1 MRPAEDYFFS
11 VRKSSFE
18 VHAMITNCAANDGFE
33 ISPRFRRTV
42 EERIAR
48 LERDA
53 EHDETQVSVLEDMDH
68 IRRQMRL
75 VAVQRSEALRMR
87 IFLDRA
93 RTRLPRPM
101 IAL

>member
-1 MRPAEDYFFS
+1 MQ
-11 VRKSSFE
+11 
-18 VHAMITNCAANDGFE
+18 TNCAVNEGFE

-53 EHDETQVSVLEDMDH
+53 EYDEAQIVNLIDEDH

-75 VAVQRSEALRMR
+75 VALQRSEALRMR
-87 IFLDRA
+87 LFLDRA
-93 RTRLPRPM
+93 KPRVPRSTVS
-101 IAL
+101 L

>member
-1 MRPAEDYFFS
+1 MNAR
-11 VRKSSFE
+11 
-18 VHAMITNCAANDGFE
+18 CAAQEGFD
-33 ISPRFRRTV
+33 ISPRFRQSI

-53 EHDETQVSVLEDMDH
+53 NYDEAQIELLSDIDH

-75 VAVQRSEALRMR
+75 VAAQRAEALRMK
-87 IFLDRA
+87 IFLDHA
-93 RTRLPRPM
+93 RPQLPRPL

>member
-1 MRPAEDYFFS
+1 
-11 VRKSSFE
+11 
-18 VHAMITNCAANDGFE
+18 MIPDCIPHEGFE
-33 ISPRFRRTV
+33 ISPRFRTAIEGRV
-42 EERIAR
+42 AK

-53 EHDETQVSVLEDMDH
+53 DYDEAQIASLDSLDH

-75 VAVQRSEALRMR
+75 VAVQRAEALRMR

-93 RTRLPRPM
+93 KTRLPRPM

>member
-1 MRPAEDYFFS
+1 MTS
-11 VRKSSFE
+11 
-18 VHAMITNCAANDGFE
+18 NCAAQEGFE
-33 ISPRFRRTV
+33 ISPRFRQTV

-53 EHDETQVSVLEDMDH
+53 AHDEAQLDRLDDIDH

-75 VAVQRSEALRMR
+75 VAVQRAEALRMR

-93 RTRLPRPM
+93 RPRLPRPL
-101 IAL
+101 IEI

>member
-1 MRPAEDYFFS
+1 
-11 VRKSSFE
+11 
-18 VHAMITNCAANDGFE
+18 MISNCTASEGFE
-33 ISPRFRRTV
+33 ISPRFRQSV

-53 EHDETQVSVLEDMDH
+53 ESDEAVAGTLVDGDH

-75 VAVQRSEALRMR
+75 VAAERAEALRMR
-87 IFLDRA
+87 LFLDRA
-93 RTRLPRPM
+93 GTRLPRPL

>member
-1 MRPAEDYFFS
+1 MLPNPARDT
-11 VRKSSFE
+11 SSDN
-18 VHAMITNCAANDGFE
+18 VE
-33 ISPRFRRTV
+33 ISMRFRRTL

-53 EHDETQVSVLEDMDH
+53 DYDEAQIAHLDSPDH
-68 IRRQMRL
+68 IRRQLRL
-75 VAVQRSEALRMR
+75 VAVERSEALRMR

-93 RTRLPRPM
+93 RTRLPRPL

>member
-1 MRPAEDYFFS
+1 MTS
-11 VRKSSFE
+11 
-18 VHAMITNCAANDGFE
+18 NCTAQEGFE
-33 ISPRFRRTV
+33 ISPRFRQTV

-53 EHDETQVSVLEDMDH
+53 AHDEAQLDRLDDIDH

-75 VAVQRSEALRMR
+75 VAVQRAEALRMR

-93 RTRLPRPM
+93 RTRQPRPL
-101 IAL
+101 IEL